1 MDARLGP
8 DKGAARWQQH
18 QATFGTDAPPRRRR
32 ALIVDDDR
40 DTRETLA
47 ILLTW
52 AGHDVQEAA
61 DGVEALRLAEQ
72 FRPDVVFLDIGMPR
86 LNGYEVCRG
95 LRQSPALR
103 HARIFAL
110 SGISGAEHDALC
122 DEAGF
127 SARLTKPV
135 DPAALMRLG

>member
-1 MDARLGP
+1 MEVRLRT
-8 DKGAARWQQH
+8 DEGAARWQQH
-18 QATFGTDAPPRRRR
+18 QATFGTDAPPGRRR
-32 ALIVDDDR
+32 ALVVDDDR
-40 DTRETLA
+40 DTRETIA

-52 AGHDVQEAA
+52 AGHDVQQAA
-61 DGVEALRLAEQ
+61 DGYEALRLAEQ

-86 LNGYEVCRG
+86 LNGYEVCRR
-95 LRQSPALR
+95 LRQTTALR

-110 SGISGAEHDALC
+110 SGISGTVHDALC

>member
-1 MDARLGP
+1 MDTRLGP
-8 DKGAARWQQH
+8 GKGAARWQQH
-18 QATFGTDAPPRRRR
+18 HAHRGADARPGRRR
-32 ALIVDDDR
+32 ALVVDDDR

-52 AGHDVQEAA
+52 AGHDVQQAA
-61 DGVEALRLAEQ
+61 DGSEALRLAEQ
-72 FRPDVVFLDIGMPR
+72 FRPDLVFLDISMPR
-86 LNGYEVCRG
+86 INGYEVCRR
-95 LRQSPALR
+95 LRESLALK

-110 SGISGAEHDALC
+110 SGISGSEHDALC
-122 DEAGF
+122 EKAGF